1 MTAPGF
7 LDVPEHTS
15 DAQQLFDDDLD
26 EVGFV
31 MNVSRRWAYQPATIA
46 GLFDL
51 IRTQIGVLDL
61 DVRQRGIV
69 IAACASTLGD
79 SYCALAWGAKLAE
92 AADEPTASGVLRGT
106 DAGLSTP
113 ERAMAGWARAVARD
127 PNATTAADVQ
137 ALRDA
142 GFGDEQIFAITVF
155 VALRLA
161 FSTVNDALGALPDA
175 QFRTLV
181 PAGVIDAITYGR
193 PIDHFAM

>member
-1 MTAPGF
+1 MTASGF

-15 DAQQLFDDDLD
+15 EAQHLFDDDLD
-26 EVGFV
+26 DAGFV
-31 MNVSRRWAYQPATIA
+31 MNVSRLWAYQPATNA

-51 IRTQIGVLDL
+51 IQTQIEVLDL
-61 DVRQRGIV
+61 DVRRRGIL

-79 SYCALAWGAKLAE
+79 SYCALAWGAKLAA
-92 AADEPTASGVLRGT
+92 AADEATAAGVLRGT
-106 DAGLSTP
+106 DDGLSAP
-113 ERAMAGWARAVARD
+113 ERAMTTWARAVARD
-127 PNATTAADVQ
+127 PNATTPVDVQ

-161 FSTVNDALGALPDA
+161 FSTVNDALGASPDA

-181 PAGVIDAITYGR
+181 PAGVLDAVTYGR
-193 PIDHFAM
+193 PIDHGSV

>member
-15 DAQQLFDDDLD
+15 EAQQLFDDDLD

-31 MNVSRRWAYQPATIA
+31 MNVSRLWAYQPATNA

-106 DAGLSTP
+106 
-113 ERAMAGWARAVARD
+113 
-127 PNATTAADVQ
+127 
-137 ALRDA
+137 

-181 PAGVIDAITYGR
+181 PAGVVDAITYGR
-193 PIDHFAM
+193 LIDHFAM